1 MNKSQLKSGTAAIA
15 AAAIAATASATP
27 LEIFAPGKWTG
38 IDGRSW
44 EFTADQVREIA
55 ESYDP
60 ALFSAPLV
68 VGHPKHDDPAWGWAA
83 SLKVDEASGKLLAV
97 PEKVAPEFAEAV
109 AAGRYRKI
117 SAAFYGPD
125 HPGNPKPGQF
135 YLRHIGFLGGVAP
148 AVKGLAPAAFADGDE
163 FIEFALEADELR
175 TMSWLASTFG
185 RIARGFRDFLIEREG
200 QEVADRMI
208 PDWEADA
215 PTRIAAELN
224 LKARAADKDEAKP
237 GFAAPDEQA
246 TPPNPV
252 EGDAAAFGS
261 AVPRTS
267 ADARSG
273 LQAAERPERPKA
285 AGPRGPSDGADAP
298 EHQEKELA
306 RREADLAARE
316 AAFATREA
324 ELTGAQKRREDEE
337 DAAFCDTLIKEGRLA
352 PGLKPQL
359 LAFAAALKPDG
370 DAICFAEGQAAL
382 PARPAFRAFLDTH
395 LGQSIHF
402 AEAAPASEAQFA
414 QGRDSDAIAADIS
427 AEMDRAAA
435 SGRHI
440 SAAQAAAIIRKTNR
454 S

>member
-1 MNKSQLKSGTAAIA
+1 MTSEATQVNKSQLKSGTAAVA

-27 LEIFAPGKWTG
+27 LEIFAPGKWT
-38 IDGRSW
+38 DMSGRTW
-44 EFTADQVREIA
+44 EFTADQVKEIA
-55 ESYDP
+55 EGYDP

-83 SLKVDEASGKLLAV
+83 SLKVDAASGKLIAE

-109 AAGRYRKI
+109 SQGRYRKI
-117 SAAFYGPD
+117 SAAFFGPD

-163 FIEFALEADELR
+163 FIEFALDADELR

-185 RIARGFRDFLIEREG
+185 RIARGFRDFLIESQG
-200 QEVADRMI
+200 QEVADRVI

-215 PTRIAAELN
+215 PTRIATELGIRARDAE
-224 LKARAADKDEAKP
+224 KAEAKP
-237 GFAAPDEQA
+237 GFAAAPDSP
-246 TPPNPV
+246 TPPPNPV
-252 EGDAAAFGS
+252 EGDAAS
-261 AVPRTS
+261 
-267 ADARSG
+267 
-273 LQAAERPERPKA
+273 E
-285 AGPRGPSDGADAP
+285 
-298 EHQEKELA
+298 ELA

-316 AAFATREA
+316 AAFAEREA
-324 ELTGAQKRREDEE
+324 EMTGAAEQREAQEG
-337 DAAFCDTLIKEGRLA
+337 AAFCEALVKEGRLA

-359 LAFAAALKPDG
+359 LAFSAALKADG

-382 PARPAFRAFLDTH
+382 PPRAAFRAFLDAH
-395 LGQSIHF
+395 LGKAIHF

-414 QGRDSDAIAADIS
+414 AGRDSNTIAADIS

-435 SGRHI
+435 SGRPI
-440 SAAQAAAIIRKTNR
+440 SAAQAAVIIRKTQR